1 MEALTMCRFQH
12 ANGSYSHVGQQ
23 APRLST
29 NTNCGNPN
37 RHGRVSS
44 TQKHFTWFLELEG
57 NFSGSLDNVSF
68 LILSLLTGRRWR
80 RGGRQQQHPLRAMC
94 IWRVHFIK
102 PRYSLPRCDLQG
114 SLKLSQTCCL
124 FASKIISGSQ
134 RGLGH
139 LLVSTVSRH
148 HMSLRSHLHPHPYRA
163 APTRHC
169 SI

>member
-37 RHGRVSS
+37 RHVRVSS
-44 TQKHFTWFLELEG
+44 IQKHFTWLLELEG

-124 FASKIISGSQ
+124 FASKVYFWLTKRTWTLTCVNG
-134 RGLGH
+134 
-139 LLVSTVSRH
+139 VAT
-148 HMSLRSHLHPHPYRA
+148 SHVFAKPL
-163 APTRHC
+163 APTPVQ
-169 SI
+169 SGTNTTL